1 MEFHITLASPMQDLD
16 AIETAICSFDPSA
29 VVDIDASGQL
39 LRVAAALDQDQ
50 LIVLMGQAGF
60 QVGRQQI
67 HQVPSICCG
76 GCSG

>member
-1 MEFHITLASPMQDLD
+1 MEFHITLENPIPDLD
-16 AIETAICSFDPSA
+16 AIEAAIRDIDPSA